1 MKVRVWPFLVGKNKQ
16 LGYRPVVV
24 PDILHAA
31 RIPGRVDEF
40 RSNQLIE
47 TPLCKVI
54 QTQELGPLTA
64 IYRVAYLKDAGQMYV
79 DLQNRPILWTE
90 GVIFKGIYPDME
102 LPVGAFKSIQQ
113 QLDQQ
118 ANKFYLDGG
127 NAKIIN
133 SRALE
138 IDYSEEQISKIKES
152 LKERVAYLREQEEL
166 LKAQLSDLDRKVQ
179 LGKTMAI
186 VGIPLVLVVVGVIVI
201 PIGLHLSNTANHE
214 KMHPQEALQK
224 LIYEISEFEKSIRNL
239 ETKQG

>member
-1 MKVRVWPFLVGKNKQ
+1 M
-16 LGYRPVVV
+16 
-24 PDILHAA
+24 
-31 RIPGRVDEF
+31 
-40 RSNQLIE
+40 
-47 TPLCKVI
+47 
-54 QTQELGPLTA
+54 
-64 IYRVAYLKDAGQMYV
+64 
-79 DLQNRPILWTE
+79 
-90 GVIFKGIYPDME
+90 
-102 LPVGAFKSIQQ
+102 
-113 QLDQQ
+113 
-118 ANKFYLDGG
+118 
-127 NAKIIN
+127 
-133 SRALE
+133 E